1 MSNIEP
7 QERTAPTTFYLADF
21 ETTLRYSIV
30 AGKSFLCFSKF
41 GDAPEQV
48 IVRAIKRV
56 LHGSEVTF
64 RCSVLEDVTEES
76 LQEAR
81 TASPSSPSSSITA
94 RRNDN
99 DKVDDVALDIKIINN
114 INELSRDGQ
123 TLLVK
128 HMRLY
133 PSVYRADGSLNETGL
148 SNTTTHIFIG
158 IVDWVAPSD
167 EDTISN
173 SGTNN
178 KVITQCLKIDP
189 WLRNKLW
196 CSCRMPDFDMESPK
210 SLQVSSE
217 SSISDEGEEVGKKGE
232 ARETESDNFKGLNI
246 DKIRKSLAGVHLES
260 SLRRYVLDIM
270 VHLRMHRLI
279 YHGKGGGVGTD
290 ALADVLLLAKFI
302 SLDLGNPYVTPREI
316 KKACRWYFP
325 MHLIL
330 ISKPSQDTTL
340 LYGSKLSLVQ
350 DFVNSI
356 VRVAEIKSGDME
368 TPLFLESLVT
378 DNVLSKVIPPM

>member
-1 MSNIEP
+1 MSDTEP
-7 QERTAPTTFYLADF
+7 QEGITLTSYYLEDF
-21 ETTLRYSIV
+21 ETTLRYSLV

-41 GDAPEQV
+41 GEAPEQV
-48 IVRAIKRV
+48 IVRSIKRI
-56 LHGSEVTF
+56 LHDSEVTF

-76 LQEAR
+76 LQAAQ
-81 TASPSSPSSSITA
+81 TISSSVTA
-94 RRNDN
+94 RRGDN
-99 DKVDDVALDIKIINN
+99 DKDDNIALDIKIINN
-114 INELSRDGQ
+114 INELSRDSQ

-133 PSVYRADGSLNETGL
+133 PGVYRADGSLREAG
-148 SNTTTHIFIG
+148 SSSPTTTHIFIG
-158 IVDWVAPSD
+158 IVDWVAPDD
-167 EDTISN
+167 EDTIGN
-173 SGTNN
+173 GGTSN

-196 CSCRMPDFDMESPK
+196 CSCRMPDFNTEGDLE
-210 SLQVSSE
+210 SLQASPVP
-217 SSISDEGEEVGKKGE
+217 SISDEIEESGIR
-232 ARETESDNFKGLNI
+232 RETKGTGPDSFKRLNV
-246 DKIRKSLAGVHLES
+246 DKTRKALAAVHLES

-290 ALADVLLLAKFI
+290 ALPDVLLLAKFI

-356 VRVAEIKSGDME
+356 VRVGEIKSRDME

-378 DNVLSKVIPPM
+378 DNVLNKVIPPM

>member
-7 QERTAPTTFYLADF
+7 QERTAPTAFYLADF

-41 GDAPEQV
+41 GEAPEQV

-76 LQEAR
+76 LQEVR
-81 TASPSSPSSSITA
+81 TASPSSPSSSIAA
-94 RRNDN
+94 RRNDK
-99 DKVDDVALDIKIINN
+99 DKVDGVALDIKIINN

>member
-1 MSNIEP
+1 M
-7 QERTAPTTFYLADF
+7 
-21 ETTLRYSIV
+21 
-30 AGKSFLCFSKF
+30 
-41 GDAPEQV
+41 
-48 IVRAIKRV
+48 
-56 LHGSEVTF
+56 TF

-76 LQEAR
+76 LQEVR
-81 TASPSSPSSSITA
+81 TASPSSSTTA

-178 KVITQCLKIDP
+178 KVITQCLNIDP

-210 SLQVSSE
+210 SLQMSSE
-217 SSISDEGEEVGKKGE
+217 SSISDEGEEVGRQGE

-290 ALADVLLLAKFI
+290 ALPDVLLLAKFI

-356 VRVAEIKSGDME
+356 VRVGEIKSRDME

-378 DNVLSKVIPPM
+378 DNVLNKVIPPM